1 MPALVLRSG
10 RGCVVDGEGLPAG
23 TVDVRAAHE
32 ERMAMVRSVRWWATL
47 SALVGAAAACDTPA
61 PVPLDAA
68 RDVVAPDSD
77 APMQDATMEP
87 TDDRG
92 GAEVGVDAR
101 DDVAPDMPDMAD
113 ADVPVGADADVPT
126 GADADVPTGGD
137 ADAATDADAGP
148 SGPPRMTFT
157 FVSAALNGGT
167 MGGPQMRATITWHG
181 MLRGE
186 NDAGVRLE
194 AFFR

>member
-1 MPALVLRSG
+1 
-10 RGCVVDGEGLPAG
+10 
-23 TVDVRAAHE
+23 
-32 ERMAMVRSVRWWATL
+32 MVRNVRWWATL

-77 APMQDATMEP
+77 APMQDATAEP

-92 GAEVGVDAR
+92 GAEVSVDVR
-101 DDVAPDMPDMAD
+101 DEVAPDMPDMPDADVPVGAD

-126 GADADVPTGGD
+126 TGDADVPVAVD
-137 ADAATDADAGP
+137 ADATTDADAGP